1 MDKDKNFSS
10 LFAEETE
17 HRKQYARAQVLL
29 QKLNALPIEEESQ
42 RDGLIRQLLGR
53 AGKNLRLFLP
63 FRVDCGCNI
72 FVGDDVLINQNCTFL
87 DLGGIT
93 LGDRVLIAPD
103 VKIYSVTHPLSA
115 KERCR
120 LGNDGTIRI
129 KDIKQPVHIGD
140 DVWIGGGAIILPG
153 VTVGNNA
160 IVGAGSVVTKDIP
173 NDVIVAGN
181 PAKIIKENKD

>member
-1 MDKDKNFSS
+1 MDKDKNSS
-10 LFAEETE
+10 ELSEDAE
-17 HRKQYARAQVLL
+17 HRRQHARAQGLL

-42 RDGLIRQLLGR
+42 RDGLIRQLMGR

-72 FVGDDVLINQNCTFL
+72 DVGDDVLINQNCTFL

-103 VKIYSVTHPLSA
+103 VKIYSVTHPLCA

-120 LGNDGTIRI
+120 LDNDGTVRI
-129 KDIKQPVHIGD
+129 KDIKKPVRIGS
-140 DVWIGGGAIILPG
+140 DVWIGGGAVILPG
-153 VTVGNNA
+153 VTIGNNV

-173 NDVIVAGN
+173 DGVIVAGN
-181 PAKIIKENKD
+181 PATIVKENKE

>member
-1 MDKDKNFSS
+1 MDKGKSS
-10 LFAEETE
+10 SALSEEAE
-17 HRKQYARAQVLL
+17 HRRQYARAQGLL
-29 QKLNALPIEEESQ
+29 QKLNALPTEAESEK
-42 RDGLIRQLLGR
+42 DELIRQLLGR

-72 FVGDDVLINQNCTFL
+72 DVGNDVLINQNCTFL

-103 VKIYSVTHPLSA
+103 VKIYSVTHPLCA

-120 LGNDGTIRI
+120 PENDGTVRI
-129 KDIKQPVHIGD
+129 KDIKKPVRIGN
-140 DVWIGGGAIILPG
+140 DVWIGGGVIILPG
-153 VTVGNNA
+153 VTIGNNV
-160 IVGAGSVVTKDIP
+160 IVGAGSVVTKNIP